1 MKFEELLKKT
11 TPGDLVATPAG
22 FLRDKNDDGL
32 PLADVDLDPICDDL
46 ERANALRL
54 AHSWNVLPHLLRAI
68 ERQRKCAADV
78 LLDSSKAEQFVQ
90 SCAEL
95 AAAIAACKEVPD
107 V

>member
-1 MKFEELLKKT
+1 MAITSTLLL
-11 TPGDLVATPAG
+11 GLSGSPANG
-22 FLRDKNDDGL
+22 GCR
-32 PLADVDLDPICDDL
+32 
-46 ERANALRL
+46 NALRL

-78 LLDSSKAEQFVQ
+78 LLDSSKAEQVVQ

-107 V
+107 A